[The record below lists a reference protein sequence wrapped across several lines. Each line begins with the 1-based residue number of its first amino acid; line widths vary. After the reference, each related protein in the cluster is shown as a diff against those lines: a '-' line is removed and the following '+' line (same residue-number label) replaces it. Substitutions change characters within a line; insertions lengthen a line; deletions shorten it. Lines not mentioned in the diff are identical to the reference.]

1 MSSTSYRPGP
11 PRDQTRRLF
20 LSAYRIHFKAQFER
34 ASQMFEP
41 FQLSV
46 SKSEGPNRQVGPLQ
60 LRALA
65 ENQRPPQASHGTTWL
80 LSSPQSCCP
89 ARPSSIPCCPP
100 ASPAQIR
107 SQKSRPDVAS
117 HLGTM
122 RVLSTS
128 GSLSLH
134 ASGKPLSG
142 SIVLRFTTALGS
154 PPWPPG
160 IHPPSLEW
168 GPRDTL
174 LKHLSPSQ
182 NSSSCM
188 KSSVFIPYLT
198 ELQTS

>member
-1 MSSTSYRPGP
+1 MKG
-11 PRDQTRRLF
+11 LHKC
-20 LSAYRIHFKAQFER
+20 LIHFNCQPV
-34 ASQMFEP
+34 SQRVQQAGRP
-41 FQLSV
+41 PPARG
-46 SKSEGPNRQVGPLQ
+46 GPRGG
-60 LRALA
+60 ALA
-65 ENQRPPQASHGTTWL
+65 ENQRPPQASHRTTWL

-107 SQKSRPDVAS
+107 SQKSRPDIAS

-122 RVLSTS
+122 RVLSAS

-134 ASGKPLSG
+134 VSGKPLSG

-160 IHPPSLEW
+160 IHPPSREW

-198 ELQTS
+198 ELQTP